1 MKRTHAQLMYFTD
14 EMWQNLDA
22 FKAFLNVLENE
33 VFDGVNPSS
42 MYTRDN
48 QDFNV
53 FIEAFQKLREKA
65 PAVAALFENEPA
77 VAIIDAADGQKPE
90 FSEAQDFDENS
101 IEAFRATFMD

>member
-1 MKRTHAQLMYFTD
+1 MYFTD
-14 EMWQNLDA
+14 EMWQKLDA
-22 FKAFLNVLENE
+22 FKAFLRVLENE

-42 MYTRDN
+42 MYTNDN

-77 VAIIDAADGQKPE
+77 VAIIDVANGQKP
-90 FSEAQDFDENS
+90 DDEDS
-101 IEAFRATFMD
+101 IEAFRAAFIE